1 MIKMKNS
8 ELKLIEQASLDWLK
22 QNIQFIQAGEDIEVV
37 TPLIGA
43 YGDLVYC
50 WIEKEKDGYRITDDG
65 GTLFKLDPAQENFD
79 LLEEAADIVIGAGFE
94 FDEDTSEIYQ
104 IVAQE
109 NIAQTLS
116 DFTQLQVALTYLAS

>member
-1 MIKMKNS
+1 MKNS

-104 IVAQE
+104 IVVQE

>member
-1 MIKMKNS
+1 MKNS

-50 WIEKEKDGYRITDDG
+50 WIEKRKRW
-65 GTLFKLDPAQENFD
+65 
-79 LLEEAADIVIGAGFE
+79 
-94 FDEDTSEIYQ
+94 
-104 IVAQE
+104 
-109 NIAQTLS
+109 LS
-116 DFTQLQVALTYLAS
+116 NY

>member
-1 MIKMKNS
+1 MKNS

-65 GTLFKLDPAQENFD
+65 GTLFKLDPDQENFD

>member
-1 MIKMKNS
+1 MKNS

-22 QNIQFIQAGEDIEVV
+22 QNIQFIQAGEDIEVA

-43 YGDLVYC
+43 YGDIVYC

-104 IVAQE
+104 IVTQE

-116 DFTQLQVALTYLAS
+116 DLTQLQVALT

>member
-1 MIKMKNS
+1 MKNS

-65 GTLFKLDPAQENFD
+65 GTLFD

-116 DFTQLQVALTYLAS
+116 DLTQLQVALTYLAS

>member
-1 MIKMKNS
+1 MKNS

-116 DFTQLQVALTYLAS
+116 DFTQLQVALTYLAR

>member
-1 MIKMKNS
+1 MKNS

-50 WIEKEKDGYRITDDG
+50 WIEKEKDVYRITDDG

>member
-1 MIKMKNS
+1 MKNS

-22 QNIQFIQAGEDIEVV
+22 QNIQFIQAGEDIEVA

>member
-1 MIKMKNS
+1 MKNS

-65 GTLFKLDPAQENFD
+65 GTLFKLDSAQENFD

>member
-1 MIKMKNS
+1 MKNS

-116 DFTQLQVALTYLAS
+116 DLTQLQVALTYLAS

>member
-1 MIKMKNS
+1 MKNS
-8 ELKLIEQASLDWLK
+8 ELKLIDQASLDWLK

>member
-1 MIKMKNS
+1 MEDS
-8 ELKLIEQASLDWLK
+8 ELKLIKHASCDWLK
-22 QNIQFIQAGEDIEVV
+22 QNIQFIQAGEDIEVA

-50 WIEKEKDGYRITDDG
+50 WIEKEKDGAYRITDDG

-94 FDEDTSEIYQ
+94 FEEDNSEIYQ
-104 IVAQE
+104 IVDLE
-109 NIAQTLS
+109 NMAQTLS
-116 DFTQLQVALTYLAS
+116 DLTQLQVALTYLAS

>member
-1 MIKMKNS
+1 MKNS

-22 QNIQFIQAGEDIEVV
+22 QNIQFIQAGEDIEVA

-43 YGDLVYC
+43 YGDIVYC

-94 FDEDTSEIYQ
+94 FEEDTSEIYQ
-104 IVAQE
+104 IVTQE

-116 DFTQLQVALTYLAS
+116 DLTQLQVALTYLAS

>member
-1 MIKMKNS
+1 MKNS

-104 IVAQE
+104 IVTQE

-116 DFTQLQVALTYLAS
+116 DLTQLQVALTYLAS

>member
-1 MIKMKNS
+1 MEESK
-8 ELKLIEQASLDWLK
+8 LKLIKHASFDWLK

>member
-1 MIKMKNS
+1 MKNS

-22 QNIQFIQAGEDIEVV
+22 QNIQFIQAGEDIEVA

-43 YGDLVYC
+43 YGDIVYC

-79 LLEEAADIVIGAGFE
+79 LLEEAADIEIGAGFE

-104 IVAQE
+104 IVTQE

-116 DFTQLQVALTYLAS
+116 DLTQLQVALTYLAS

>member
-1 MIKMKNS
+1 MKNS

-104 IVAQE
+104 IVAKE

>member
-1 MIKMKNS
+1 MKNS

-116 DFTQLQVALTYLAS
+116 DFTQLQVALTYLVS

>member
-1 MIKMKNS
+1 MKNS

-22 QNIQFIQAGEDIEVV
+22 QNIQFIQAGKDIEVV

>member
-1 MIKMKNS
+1 MKNS

-116 DFTQLQVALTYLAS
+116 DLTQLQVALI